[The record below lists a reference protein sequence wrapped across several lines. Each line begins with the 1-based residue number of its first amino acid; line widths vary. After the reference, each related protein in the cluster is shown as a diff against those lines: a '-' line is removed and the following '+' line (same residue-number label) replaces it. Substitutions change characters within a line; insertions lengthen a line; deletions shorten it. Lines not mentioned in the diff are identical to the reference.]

1 MMITFKIIQNIDETE
16 IIKYI
21 KNKNITEVSQINVD
35 ALIEQVMRNTRITN
49 YYDYETL
56 DEENKTE
63 LLEKATELLNDIKNG
78 NITINYKI

>member
-1 MMITFKIIQNIDETE
+1 MITFKIIQNIDETE

-21 KNKNITEVSQINVD
+21 KNKNITKIEQINID
-35 ALIEQVMRNTRITN
+35 ALIEQVIKNSEITN

>member
-1 MMITFKIIQNIDETE
+1 MITFKIIQNIDETE

>member
-1 MMITFKIIQNIDETE
+1 MITFKIIQNIDETE

-21 KNKNITEVSQINVD
+21 KNKNITKIEQINID
-35 ALIEQVMRNTRITN
+35 ALIEQVIKNSEITN

-56 DEENKTE
+56 TEENRTE

>member
-1 MMITFKIIQNIDETE
+1 MITFKIIQNIDETE

-21 KNKNITEVSQINVD
+21 KNKNITKIEQINID
-35 ALIEQVMRNTRITN
+35 ALIEQVIKNSGITN

-56 DEENKTE
+56 DEENKTAI
-63 LLEKATELLNDIKNG
+63 LEKAENLLNEIQLG